1 MKRASLF
8 AAALLLAASPAAAA
22 DLTLALTT
30 RATGGRIAIAVYRDA
45 DSLRRGEGAVRTALI
60 PRTGRITTTTLGDLP
75 AGRYAVAVFH
85 DTDGNGRLS
94 TWPIGLPKE
103 AYGFSRDARGRFG
116 PPGFDAAAFDLPA
129 AGARLEISLR

>member
-8 AAALLLAASPAAAA
+8 AAALVLAASPAVAAE
-22 DLTLALTT
+22 LTLALST
-30 RATGGRIAIAVYRDA
+30 RASGGRIAIAVYRDA
-45 DSLRRGEGAVRTALI
+45 DAMRRGEGAVRTALI
-60 PRTGRITTTTLGDLP
+60 PRTGRVTATTLTGLTP
-75 AGRYAVAVFH
+75 GRYAVAVFH

-116 PPGFDAAAFDLPA
+116 PPAFDAAAFDLPA
-129 AGARLEISLR
+129 AGARQAISLR